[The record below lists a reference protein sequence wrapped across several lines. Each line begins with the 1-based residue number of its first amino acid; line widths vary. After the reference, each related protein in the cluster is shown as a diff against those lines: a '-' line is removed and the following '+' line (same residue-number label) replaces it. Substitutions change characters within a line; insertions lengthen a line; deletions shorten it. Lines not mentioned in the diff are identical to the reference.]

1 MQHISQLTN
10 NPQPQN
16 TQTTLTQPY
25 HSILSNENEPSDQLI
40 MAIGQL
46 FAQWKLWF
54 KNKMKPSEWETDTV
68 LIWANYLTA
77 KNITKREFG
86 LAKSLSIDL
95 DFAPNNAKEFLALAR
110 NPIEQNYPD
119 TQTAF
124 ENACQECGKRGD
136 TKRNWLHIVVAETA
150 RRIGHGKLA
159 SCNNKYAPHFGKIY
173 QQVITEHTQGAT
185 FTLPKTHRLTDNSHK
200 PIDWSSDGGK
210 EIERRLQAFKRQSAL
225 PAPTK
230 RATA

>member
-16 TQTTLTQPY
+16 TQTNLTQPY

-77 KNITKREFG
+77 KNITKHEFG

-110 NPIEQNYPD
+110 NPIEQNYPEMRQAYLEAANGKYVNAVTYETAKRIGFWD
-119 TQTAF
+119 IKTKSESQTYPRWQQTYPKV
-124 ENACQECGKRGD
+124 CQE
-136 TKRNWLHIVVAETA
+136 HA
-150 RRIGHGKLA
+150 
-159 SCNNKYAPHFGKIY
+159 
-173 QQVITEHTQGAT
+173 QGAT

-200 PIDWSSDGGK
+200 PIDWSSHSGK
-210 EIERRLQAFKRQSAL
+210 EIERRLQAFKRPSATQ
-225 PAPTK
+225 APTK